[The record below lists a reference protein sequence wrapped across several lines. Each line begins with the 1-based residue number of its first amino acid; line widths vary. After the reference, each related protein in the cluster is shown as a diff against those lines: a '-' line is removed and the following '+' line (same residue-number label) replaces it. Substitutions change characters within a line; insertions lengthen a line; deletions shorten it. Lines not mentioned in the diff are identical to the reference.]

1 MPLLL
6 KKGQKPTLVFNT
18 EIHSGTLRLVKA
30 GFLRLFVG
38 VCVHVSYG
46 V

>member
-6 KKGQKPTLVFNT
+6 KKGEKHILVFNI
-18 EIHSGTLRLVKA
+18 EIHSGILRLVKP
-30 GFLRLFVG
+30 GLLRVFGG
-38 VCVHVSYG
+38 VDVHVSYG

>member
-6 KKGQKPTLVFNT
+6 KKEEKHVLIFNI
-18 EIHSGTLRLVKA
+18 EIHSGTLRLEKP
-30 GFLRLFVG
+30 GLLRVFGG
-38 VCVHVSYG
+38 VDVHVSYG